1 MRLSN
6 QPTSAAIASGSVSPL
21 ESNLL
26 VLERLQTYIGQFHI
40 LQGLDLVVPE
50 GAVTVLLGRN
60 GAGKTTTLKTI
71 MGLTP
76 AREGDITFRGESLN
90 SLTTYQIARHGI
102 GYVPEDRGIFRGL
115 TVEEN
120 LLLAARGEHR
130 ANYRTHLANC
140 LDLFPDMQRFLK
152 QKAGTLSGGQ
162 QQMVAISRG
171 LMTDNKLLL
180 IDEPSK
186 GLAPI
191 VIKAVMDAL
200 QKLKHQ
206 ITILL
211 VEQNF
216 TMASTVGDYFYLID
230 DGHNITN
237 GPMAQLIADTE
248 LTRKYLGVGF
258 V

>member
-1 MRLSN
+1 MKPSSPPISGAMLRD
-6 QPTSAAIASGSVSPL
+6 PTDSAAEAFLHL
-21 ESNLL
+21 EE
-26 VLERLQTYIGQFHI
+26 VHTYIGQYHI
-40 LQGLDLVVPE
+40 LQGINLKVPA
-50 GAVTVLLGRN
+50 GKVTVLLGRN

-76 AREGDITFRGESLN
+76 ARRGEISFKEVPITRK
-90 SLTTYQIARHGI
+90 TTFEVARQGI
-102 GYVPEDRGIFRGL
+102 GYVPEDRGIFRDM

-120 LLLAARGEHR
+120 LLLAARGEKP
-130 ANYRTHLANC
+130 ADYRRRLEFC
-140 LDLFPDMQRFLK
+140 SDLFPDMRRFLR

-180 IDEPSK
+180 VDEPSK

-200 QKLKHQ
+200 ERLKTH

-211 VEQNF
+211 VEQNY
-216 TMASTVGDYFYLID
+216 TMATTVGDYFFLID
-230 DGHNITN
+230 DGHNIAD
-237 GPMAQLIADTE
+237 GPMEQLIADTD
-248 LTRKYLGVGF
+248 LTHKYLGVGI
-258 V
+258 